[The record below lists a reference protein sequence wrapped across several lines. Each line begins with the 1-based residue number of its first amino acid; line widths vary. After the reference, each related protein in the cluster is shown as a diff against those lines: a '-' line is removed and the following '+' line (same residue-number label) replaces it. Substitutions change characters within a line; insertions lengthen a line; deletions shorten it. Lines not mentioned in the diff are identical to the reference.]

1 MAIAT
6 DLRDRI
12 DLAGAWQLAF
22 DPAGQGIGEG
32 WASGR
37 WLHDRAETV
46 QVPAVWERTHPDAE
60 GVGFYR
66 RDFTVPSELAQRVL
80 YLRFD
85 GASYR
90 TDSRM
95 KADHK
100 HRGRFRSSALSR

>member
-1 MAIAT
+1 MAIAA

-22 DPAGQGIGEG
+22 DPAGQGIADG
-32 WASGR
+32 WAAGAWPR
-37 WLHDRAETV
+37 DRAETV

-66 RDFTVPSELAQRVL
+66 TVFTVPSDWAQRVL
-80 YLRFD
+80 HLRFG

-90 TDSRM
+90 
-95 KADHK
+95 A
-100 HRGRFRSSALSR
+100 